1 VDADKISLAAYLPQ
15 KERDNFTPARI
26 KYASISSFKARV
38 LSDALT
44 EDVEIHSLLAVA
56 FGIVQGQRMHSIK
69 NCYWNGIDISSIL
82 QSLA

>member
-56 FGIVQGQRMHSIK
+56 FGDSAGPTNAFHKELLLER
-69 NCYWNGIDISSIL
+69 NW
-82 QSLA
+82 